1 MRELLRSLIHSFVIF
16 HTLLKHC
23 IMHMC
28 QHICA
33 MSNNTSM
40 ARHAS
45 LCYSYVDTNDH
56 SDIYSEEAIPM
67 EPLVD
72 SYGRRIK
79 SMRISITDKCNFRC
93 TYCMPAEGLPWLK
106 KAEILSYEEI
116 VRISRVAVNIGIE
129 QIRLTGGE
137 PLVRRDVPELV
148 RQLRQIPGLHSLSL
162 TTNGILLKQQAGA
175 LAEAG
180 LTRINVSLDSLV
192 REKFAQLTRRD
203 QLSRVLE
210 GLETLEQYPSIH
222 PIKVNAVAIRDYSEE
237 EVLDFVRLARRKA
250 YVMRWIEFMP
260 LDADQIWRKEDILT
274 GAELKAIIEAA
285 YGPLV
290 QITTGDPAE
299 TARRYTF
306 SDGIGEVGFINPVS
320 EPFCASCD
328 RIRLTADG
336 QLRTCLFATEETD
349 LRAVV
354 RSEATDEELAGV
366 IRQAVWHKELKHY
379 IGDKRFRRANR
390 SISMIGG

>member
-1 MRELLRSLIHSFVIF
+1 
-16 HTLLKHC
+16 
-23 IMHMC
+23 
-28 QHICA
+28 
-33 MSNNTSM
+33 
-40 ARHAS
+40 
-45 LCYSYVDTNDH
+45 
-56 SDIYSEEAIPM
+56 M

-79 SMRISITDKCNFRC
+79 NMRISVTDKCNFRC

-116 VRISRVAVNIGIE
+116 VRIARISIALGIE

-148 RQLRQIPGLHSLSL
+148 RQLHAIDGLRSLSI
-162 TTNGILLKQQAGA
+162 TTNGILLKQQAAA

-192 REKFAQLTRRD
+192 REKFAKLTRRD
-203 QLSRVLE
+203 QLDRVLE
-210 GLETLEQYPSIH
+210 GLEELANYPSIH
-222 PIKVNAVAIRDYSEE
+222 PVKINAVAVRGFSEE
-237 EVLDFVRLARRKA
+237 DVLDFVRFARDKA

-274 GAELKAIIEAA
+274 GGEIKTIIEAT

-290 QITTGDPAE
+290 PITTGDRSE

-306 SDGIGEVGFINPVS
+306 NDGIGEIGFINPVS
-320 EPFCASCD
+320 EPFCANCD

-349 LRAVV
+349 LRAVL
-354 RSEATDEELAGV
+354 RSDADDETVAAT

-379 IGDKRFRRANR
+379 IGDKRFKRASR
-390 SISMIGG
+390 SMSMIGG

>member
-1 MRELLRSLIHSFVIF
+1 
-16 HTLLKHC
+16 
-23 IMHMC
+23 
-28 QHICA
+28 
-33 MSNNTSM
+33 
-40 ARHAS
+40 
-45 LCYSYVDTNDH
+45 
-56 SDIYSEEAIPM
+56 M
-67 EPLVD
+67 EIKLMQPLVD

-79 SMRISITDKCNFRC
+79 SMRISVTDKCNFRC

-106 KAEILSYEEI
+106 KTEILSYEEI
-116 VRISRVAVNIGIE
+116 VRVARVAVNIGIE

-148 RQLRQIPGLHSLSL
+148 RMLHQIEGLRSLSI
-162 TTNGILLKQQAGA
+162 TTNGILLKHLAGP

-180 LTRINVSLDSLV
+180 LTRINVSLDSLM
-192 REKFAQLTRRD
+192 REKFTKITRRD
-203 QLSRVLE
+203 QLSHVLE
-210 GLETLEQYPSIH
+210 GLEELEQHPSIH
-222 PIKVNAVAIRDYSEE
+222 PIKINAVAIRGFSEE
-237 EVLDFVRLARRKA
+237 EVLDFVLLARRKP

-260 LDADQIWRKEDILT
+260 LDADQAWRKEDILA
-274 GAELKAIIEAA
+274 GGEIKAIIEAA

-290 QITTGDPAE
+290 QIKTGDPSE

-320 EPFCASCD
+320 EPFCATCD

-354 RSEATDEELAGV
+354 RSTTDDEAIATT
-366 IRQAVWHKELKHY
+366 IRNAVWHKELKHY
-379 IGDKRFRRANR
+379 IGDKRFKRANR
-390 SISMIGG
+390 SMSMIGG

>member
-1 MRELLRSLIHSFVIF
+1 
-16 HTLLKHC
+16 
-23 IMHMC
+23 
-28 QHICA
+28 
-33 MSNNTSM
+33 
-40 ARHAS
+40 
-45 LCYSYVDTNDH
+45 
-56 SDIYSEEAIPM
+56 M

-106 KAEILSYEEI
+106 KSQILSYEELE
-116 VRISRVAVNIGIE
+116 RITRVAVSIGIE

-137 PLVRRDVPELV
+137 PLVRRDVPEFV
-148 RQLRQIPGLHSLSL
+148 RQLRKIEGLRSMSI
-162 TTNGILLKQQAGA
+162 TTNGILLKQQAKA

-192 REKFAQLTRRD
+192 REKFAKLTRRD
-203 QLSRVLE
+203 QLDRVLE
-210 GLETLEQYPSIH
+210 GLEEVEKYPSIH
-222 PIKVNAVAIRDYSEE
+222 PIKINAVAVRGFSED
-237 EVLDFVRLARRKA
+237 EVLDFVQFARKKG

-274 GAELKAIIEAA
+274 GGEIQAIIEAK
-285 YGPLV
+285 YGSLV
-290 QITTGDPAE
+290 PITTGDPSE

-306 SDGIGEVGFINPVS
+306 SDGIGEIGFINPVS
-320 EPFCASCD
+320 EPFCSTCD

-349 LRAVV
+349 LRAVL
-354 RSEATDEELAGV
+354 RSGGDDEAIART
-366 IRQAVWHKELKHY
+366 IRHAVWHKELKHY

-390 SISMIGG
+390 SMSMIGG

>member
-1 MRELLRSLIHSFVIF
+1 MG
-16 HTLLKHC
+16 
-23 IMHMC
+23 
-28 QHICA
+28 Q
-33 MSNNTSM
+33 
-40 ARHAS
+40 
-45 LCYSYVDTNDH
+45 
-56 SDIYSEEAIPM
+56 
-67 EPLVD
+67 LVD

-93 TYCMPAEGLPWLK
+93 TYCMPADGLPWLK

-116 VRISRVAVNIGIE
+116 LRLSRVAVEIGIE

-137 PLVRRDVPELV
+137 PLVRRDVPELI
-148 RQLRQIPGLHSLSL
+148 RQLHKIEGLRSLSL
-162 TTNGILLKQQAGA
+162 TTNGVLLKQQAGA

-180 LTRINVSLDSLV
+180 LNRINVSLDSLL
-192 REKFAQLTRRD
+192 REKFARLTRRD
-203 QLSRVLE
+203 QFDRVME
-210 GLETLEQYPSIH
+210 GLEELEKYPSIH
-222 PIKVNAVAIRDYSEE
+222 PIKVNAVAMRDFSEE

-250 YVMRWIEFMP
+250 YVIRWIEFMP

-274 GAELKAIIEAA
+274 GAELKTIIEAE

-290 QITTGDPAE
+290 QIKTGDPSE

-349 LRAVV
+349 IRQILRSGA
-354 RSEATDEELAGV
+354 SDEELAETL
-366 IRQAVWHKELKHY
+366 RQAVWKKELKHY
-379 IGDKRFRRANR
+379 IGDKRFKRSNR
-390 SISMIGG
+390 SMSMIGG

>member
-1 MRELLRSLIHSFVIF
+1 M
-16 HTLLKHC
+16 
-23 IMHMC
+23 
-28 QHICA
+28 Q
-33 MSNNTSM
+33 
-40 ARHAS
+40 
-45 LCYSYVDTNDH
+45 
-56 SDIYSEEAIPM
+56 
-67 EPLVD
+67 PLVD

-79 SMRISITDKCNFRC
+79 SMRISVTDKCNFRC

-116 VRISRVAVNIGIE
+116 ERIARIAVSIGIE

-148 RQLRQIPGLHSLSL
+148 RQLRSIEGLRSLSI
-162 TTNGILLKQQAGA
+162 TTNGILLKQQAKA

-180 LTRINVSLDSLV
+180 LTRVNVSLDSLM
-192 REKFAQLTRRD
+192 REKFAEMTRRD
-203 QLSRVLE
+203 QLARVLE
-210 GLETLEQYPSIH
+210 GLAELENYPSIH
-222 PIKVNAVAIRDYSEE
+222 PIKINAVAVRGFSES
-237 EVLDFVRLARRKA
+237 EVLDFVQFARNNA

-260 LDADQIWRKEDILT
+260 LDADQTWRKEDILT
-274 GAELKAIIEAA
+274 GAEIKAIIEES

-290 QITTGDPAE
+290 QIKTGDPSE

-320 EPFCASCD
+320 EPFCSTCD

-349 LRAVV
+349 LRAVL
-354 RSEATDEELAGV
+354 RSGADDEAIAQTL
-366 IRQAVWHKELKHY
+366 RQAVWNKELKHY
-379 IGDKRFRRANR
+379 IGDKRFKRANR
-390 SISMIGG
+390 SMSMIGG

>member
-1 MRELLRSLIHSFVIF
+1 MYNVQTSYNTRISSGTERHRTNNPKCVIVI
-16 HTLLKHC
+16 LALW
-23 IMHMC
+23 
-28 QHICA
+28 
-33 MSNNTSM
+33 
-40 ARHAS
+40 
-45 LCYSYVDTNDH
+45 YVN
-56 SDIYSEEAIPM
+56 IAYEEAILM
-67 EPLVD
+67 EQLVD

-116 VRISRVAVNIGIE
+116 ERLTRIAVNIGIE
-129 QIRLTGGE
+129 QVRLTGGE
-137 PLVRRDVPELV
+137 PLVRRDVPDLI
-148 RQLRQIPGLHSLSL
+148 RQLRKIEGLRSLSL
-162 TTNGILLKQQAGA
+162 TTNGILLKQQAAA
-175 LAEAG
+175 LAAAG
-180 LTRINVSLDSLV
+180 LNRINVSLDSLM

-203 QLSRVLE
+203 QLDRVLE
-210 GLETLEQYPSIH
+210 GLEELEKYPSIH

-237 EVLDFVRLARRKA
+237 EALDFVRLARRKA

-274 GAELKAIIEAA
+274 GAELKAIIENE

-290 QITTGDPAE
+290 PITTGDPAE

-328 RIRLTADG
+328 RIRMTADG
-336 QLRTCLFATEETD
+336 QLRTCLFATVETD
-349 LRAVV
+349 LRAVL
-354 RSEATDEELAGV
+354 RSGAPDEEIATT
-366 IRQAVWHKELKHY
+366 IRQAVWNKELKHY
-379 IGDKRFRRANR
+379 IGDKRFKRANR
-390 SISMIGG
+390 SMSMIGG

>member
-1 MRELLRSLIHSFVIF
+1 
-16 HTLLKHC
+16 
-23 IMHMC
+23 
-28 QHICA
+28 
-33 MSNNTSM
+33 
-40 ARHAS
+40 
-45 LCYSYVDTNDH
+45 
-56 SDIYSEEAIPM
+56 M

-93 TYCMPAEGLPWLK
+93 TYCMPGEGLPWLK

-116 VRISRVAVNIGIE
+116 VRIAQIAVDIGIE

-148 RQLRQIPGLHSLSL
+148 RQLHTIPGLRSLSL
-162 TTNGILLKQQAGA
+162 TTNGILLKQLAKP

-180 LTRINVSLDSLV
+180 LTRINVSLDSLL
-192 REKFAQLTRRD
+192 REKFTKITRRN
-203 QLSRVLE
+203 QLDRVLE
-210 GLETLEQYPSIH
+210 GLEELEHYPSIH
-222 PIKVNAVAIRDYSEE
+222 PIKINAVRMRGFSEE
-237 EVLDFVRLARRKA
+237 EVLDFVHLARNKA
-250 YVMRWIEFMP
+250 YVIRWIEFMP

-274 GAELKAIIEAA
+274 GKELQQIIEAT
-285 YGPLV
+285 YGPLIP
-290 QITTGDPAE
+290 ITTGDPSE

-320 EPFCASCD
+320 EPFCAQCD

-349 LRAVV
+349 LRAVI
-354 RSEATDEELAGV
+354 RSDASDDDLAAT
-366 IRQAVWHKELKHY
+366 IRRAVWNKELKHY
-379 IGDKRFRRANR
+379 IGDKRFKRANR
-390 SISMIGG
+390 SMSMIGG

>member
-1 MRELLRSLIHSFVIF
+1 MD
-16 HTLLKHC
+16 
-23 IMHMC
+23 
-28 QHICA
+28 Q
-33 MSNNTSM
+33 
-40 ARHAS
+40 
-45 LCYSYVDTNDH
+45 
-56 SDIYSEEAIPM
+56 
-67 EPLVD
+67 LVD

-116 VRISRVAVNIGIE
+116 ERLARVAVSIGIE

-137 PLVRRDVPELV
+137 PLVRRDVPELI
-148 RQLRQIPGLHSLSL
+148 RMLRTIDGLRSLSL
-162 TTNGILLKQQAGA
+162 TTNGVLLKQLARP

-180 LTRINVSLDSLV
+180 LSRINVSLDSLV

-203 QLSRVLE
+203 QFDRVLE
-210 GLETLEQYPSIH
+210 GLEELEKYPSIH
-222 PIKVNAVAIRDYSEE
+222 PIKVNAVAMRGFSED
-237 EVLDFVRLARRKA
+237 EVLDFARLARRKA
-250 YVMRWIEFMP
+250 YVIRWIEFMP

-274 GAELKAIIEAA
+274 GAELKAIIEAE

-290 QITTGDPAE
+290 PITTGDASE

-306 SDGIGEVGFINPVS
+306 SDGTGEVGFINPVS

-349 LRAVV
+349 LRAVL
-354 RSEATDEELAGV
+354 RASDSDEDLAAA
-366 IRQAVWHKELKHY
+366 IRQAVWHKELKHH
-379 IGDKRFRRANR
+379 IGDKRFKRANR
-390 SISMIGG
+390 SMSMIGG

>member
-1 MRELLRSLIHSFVIF
+1 
-16 HTLLKHC
+16 
-23 IMHMC
+23 
-28 QHICA
+28 
-33 MSNNTSM
+33 
-40 ARHAS
+40 
-45 LCYSYVDTNDH
+45 
-56 SDIYSEEAIPM
+56 M

-116 VRISRVAVNIGIE
+116 VRIARVAVSIGIE

-148 RQLRQIPGLHSLSL
+148 SQLREIEGLRSLSL
-162 TTNGILLKQQAGA
+162 TTNGILLKQLAGP

-180 LTRINVSLDSLV
+180 LTRINVSLDSLI
-192 REKFAQLTRRD
+192 REKFAQITRRD
-203 QLSRVLE
+203 QLARVLE
-210 GLETLEQYPSIH
+210 GLEELEKYPTIR
-222 PIKVNAVAIRDYSEE
+222 PIKINAVAVKDFSEE
-237 EVLDFVRLARRKA
+237 EALDFVRLARRKG

-274 GAELKAIIEAA
+274 GAELKAIIEAE

-290 QITTGDPAE
+290 PITTGDPSE

-306 SDGIGEVGFINPVS
+306 SDGIGEIGFINPVS
-320 EPFCASCD
+320 EPFCAQCD

-354 RSEATDEELAGV
+354 RSNAPDSELERT

-379 IGDKRFRRANR
+379 IGDKRFKRANR
-390 SISMIGG
+390 SMSMIGG

>member
-1 MRELLRSLIHSFVIF
+1 MTDRDGFRRPTV
-16 HTLLKHC
+16 
-23 IMHMC
+23 
-28 QHICA
+28 
-33 MSNNTSM
+33 
-40 ARHAS
+40 
-45 LCYSYVDTNDH
+45 NDGEGNKNLVLE
-56 SDIYSEEAIPM
+56 DNKILPM
-67 EPLVD
+67 NGLLVD

-116 VRISRVAVNIGIE
+116 ERVARVAVNLGIE
-129 QIRLTGGE
+129 
-137 PLVRRDVPELV
+137 
-148 RQLRQIPGLHSLSL
+148 LRPIEGLRSLSI
-162 TTNGILLKQQAGA
+162 TTNGILLKQQVRA

-180 LTRINVSLDSLV
+180 LNRINVSVDSLV
-192 REKFAQLTRRD
+192 REKFAKLTRRD
-203 QLSRVLE
+203 QLERVLE
-210 GLETLEQYPSIH
+210 GLEEVEKYPSIH

-237 EVLDFVRLARRKA
+237 EALDFVRLARRKA

-274 GAELKAIIEAA
+274 GAELKAIIEAE

-290 QITTGDPAE
+290 PITSGDPSE

-306 SDGIGEVGFINPVS
+306 SDGIGEIGFINPVS
-320 EPFCASCD
+320 EPFCATCD

-349 LRAVV
+349 LR
-354 RSEATDEELAGV
+354 SV
-366 IRQAVWHKELKHY
+366 IRSGAADDILADTIRRAVWHKELKHY
-379 IGDKRFRRANR
+379 IGDKRFKRANR
-390 SISMIGG
+390 SMSMIGG

>member
-1 MRELLRSLIHSFVIF
+1 LIYVLLILFMEIE
-16 HTLLKHC
+16 
-23 IMHMC
+23 HM
-28 QHICA
+28 Q
-33 MSNNTSM
+33 
-40 ARHAS
+40 
-45 LCYSYVDTNDH
+45 
-56 SDIYSEEAIPM
+56 
-67 EPLVD
+67 PLVD

-116 VRISRVAVNIGIE
+116 ERVARVAVSVGIE

-137 PLVRRDVPELV
+137 PLVRREVPELV
-148 RQLRQIPGLHSLSL
+148 RQLHQIEGLRSLSL
-162 TTNGILLKQQAGA
+162 TTNGIQLKHQAGA

-180 LTRINVSLDSLV
+180 LTRINVSLDTLM
-192 REKFAQLTRRD
+192 REKFTQLTRRD
-203 QLSRVLE
+203 QLKHVLE
-210 GLETLEQYPSIH
+210 GLETLEQYPSIQ
-222 PIKVNAVAIRDYSEE
+222 PIKINAVAIRDFSEE
-237 EVLDFVRLARRKA
+237 EVPAFAALARRKA

-260 LDADQIWRKEDILT
+260 LDADQAWRKEDILT
-274 GAELKAIIEAA
+274 GGEIKAIIESE

-290 QITTGDPAE
+290 QITTGDPSE

-320 EPFCASCD
+320 EPFCSTCD

-349 LRAVV
+349 LRAVI
-354 RSEATDEELAGV
+354 RSTTDDDAIATT
-366 IRQAVWHKELKHY
+366 IRRAVWNKELKHY
-379 IGDKRFRRANR
+379 IGDKRFKRASR
-390 SISMIGG
+390 SMSMIGG

>member
-1 MRELLRSLIHSFVIF
+1 
-16 HTLLKHC
+16 
-23 IMHMC
+23 
-28 QHICA
+28 
-33 MSNNTSM
+33 
-40 ARHAS
+40 
-45 LCYSYVDTNDH
+45 
-56 SDIYSEEAIPM
+56 M

-72 SYGRRIK
+72 SYGRHIK

-116 VRISRVAVNIGIE
+116 ERISRVAVEMGIE

-137 PLVRRDVPELV
+137 PLVRRDIPELV

-162 TTNGILLKQQAGA
+162 TTNGILLKQQAKA

-203 QLSRVLE
+203 HLSQVLE
-210 GLETLEQYPSIH
+210 GLAEMEKYPAIH
-222 PIKVNAVAIRDYSEE
+222 PIKINAVAIRGYTEE
-237 EVLDFVRLARRKA
+237 EVLDFARLARRKA
-250 YVMRWIEFMP
+250 YTVRWIEFMP

-274 GAELKAIIEAA
+274 GGEIKQIIEAA
-285 YGPLV
+285 YGPLQ
-290 QITTGDPAE
+290 QITNGDPAE
-299 TARRYTF
+299 TSRRYTF

-349 LRAVV
+349 LRAIV
-354 RSEATDEELAGV
+354 RTTTDNELLEQT
-366 IRQAVWHKELKHY
+366 IRQAVLHKELKHY
-379 IGDKRFRRANR
+379 IGDKRFKRANR
-390 SISMIGG
+390 SMSRIGG

>member
-1 MRELLRSLIHSFVIF
+1 
-16 HTLLKHC
+16 
-23 IMHMC
+23 
-28 QHICA
+28 
-33 MSNNTSM
+33 
-40 ARHAS
+40 
-45 LCYSYVDTNDH
+45 
-56 SDIYSEEAIPM
+56 M

-79 SMRISITDKCNFRC
+79 SMRISITDKCSFRC

-116 VRISRVAVNIGIE
+116 VRIARVAVGIGIE

-137 PLVRRDVPELV
+137 PLIRRDIPELIS
-148 RQLRQIPGLHSLSL
+148 QIRQIEGLRSISL
-162 TTNGILLKQQAGA
+162 TTNGILFKQLAGS

-180 LTRINVSLDSLV
+180 LTRINVSLDTLI
-192 REKFAQLTRRD
+192 REKFAQITRRD
-203 QLSRVLE
+203 QMYRVLE
-210 GLETLEQYPSIH
+210 GLEELEKYPTIH
-222 PIKVNAVAIRDYSEE
+222 PIKVNAVAVKGFSEE
-237 EVLDFVRLARRKA
+237 EALDFVRLARRKA

-260 LDADQIWRKEDILT
+260 LDADQIWSKDDILT
-274 GAELKAIIEAA
+274 GAELKAIIEAE

-290 QITTGDPAE
+290 PITTGDPSE

-320 EPFCASCD
+320 EPFCAQCD

-354 RSEATDEELAGV
+354 RSDAPDAVLAQT
-366 IRQAVWHKELKHY
+366 IREAVWHKELKHY
-379 IGDKRFRRANR
+379 IGDKRFKRANR
-390 SISMIGG
+390 SMSMIGG

>member
-1 MRELLRSLIHSFVIF
+1 
-16 HTLLKHC
+16 
-23 IMHMC
+23 
-28 QHICA
+28 
-33 MSNNTSM
+33 
-40 ARHAS
+40 
-45 LCYSYVDTNDH
+45 
-56 SDIYSEEAIPM
+56 M

-79 SMRISITDKCNFRC
+79 SMRISVTDKCNFRC

-106 KAEILSYEEI
+106 KAEILSYEELG
-116 VRISRVAVNIGIE
+116 RIARVAVSIGIE

-148 RQLRQIPGLHSLSL
+148 RNLRKIEGLRSLSI

-180 LTRINVSLDSLV
+180 LTRVNVSLDSLV
-192 REKFAQLTRRD
+192 REKFAKLARRD
-203 QLSRVLE
+203 QMARVLE
-210 GLETLEQYPSIH
+210 GLEELEKYPSVH
-222 PIKVNAVAIRDYSEE
+222 PVKVNAVAIREFSEE
-237 EVLDFVRLARRKA
+237 EVLDFVKLARNKA

-274 GAELKAIIEAA
+274 GAEIKAIIEAA

-290 QITTGDPAE
+290 QITTGDPSE

-349 LRAVV
+349 LRAVI
-354 RSEATDEELAGV
+354 RSDATDDDLAAT
-366 IRQAVWHKELKHY
+366 IRHAVWHKELKHY
-379 IGDKRFRRANR
+379 IGDKRFKRANR
-390 SISMIGG
+390 SMSMIGG